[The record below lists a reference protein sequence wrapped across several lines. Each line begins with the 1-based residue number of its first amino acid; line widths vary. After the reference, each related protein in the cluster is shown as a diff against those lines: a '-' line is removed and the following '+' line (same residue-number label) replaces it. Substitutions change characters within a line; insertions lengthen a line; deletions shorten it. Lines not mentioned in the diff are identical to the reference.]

1 MNFMAVPSFFQ
12 FLKALTF
19 YKLVVVVGAVELWKV
34 CCIACCQKKKKA
46 IFRLVK
52 AVENLLRKA
61 KQKMQLEF
69 L

>member
-1 MNFMAVPSFFQ
+1 MLHCLLP
-12 FLKALTF
+12 K
-19 YKLVVVVGAVELWKV
+19 E
-34 CCIACCQKKKKA
+34 KKA